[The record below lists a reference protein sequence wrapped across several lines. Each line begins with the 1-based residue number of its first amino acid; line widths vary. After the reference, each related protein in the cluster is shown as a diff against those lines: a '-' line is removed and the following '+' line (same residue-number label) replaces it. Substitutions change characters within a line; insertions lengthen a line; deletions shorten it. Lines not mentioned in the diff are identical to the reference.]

1 MEGLFHNTTR
11 QQPCFLQL
19 IHLQATTKLGKFG
32 LTMLD
37 MSVPQLI
44 NGGEEEV
51 ALEID
56 ADRDH
61 VAVGDVAL
69 DHAVVL
75 ADPVPGRDPD
85 HPIGN

>member
-1 MEGLFHNTTR
+1 
-11 QQPCFLQL
+11 
-19 IHLQATTKLGKFG
+19 
-32 LTMLD
+32 MLD